1 VIWRTTQRALTR
13 LWHFLTTGAPVSG
26 IFGMKGGCVLP
37 ERRALSISRTWPA
50 QCVASAR
57 RALPGLLLSSAVA
70 AGASLG
76 APPLARIIQIPAMVI
91 ALFIGITLNSL
102 ARRPS
107 FQPGI
112 VFCLK
117 TILRWAVALLGLR
130 IALGDIA
137 ALGSLTAVLVMVAM
151 AVTIGAGFL
160 LARAFGR
167 ESAYGALAGAGTAVC
182 GASATLA
189 TSIVLPDY
197 KGKETDVA
205 FIVVAVNALSTVAM
219 VLYPLVCAS
228 LGFDSQTTGV
238 MLGATI
244 HDVAQVVGAGYAVS
258 ETTGNTAVI
267 VKLFRVFLML
277 PLVLLIGWSF
287 SRRTVTTAASNIPIP
302 VFALV
307 FVVLCILN
315 SIAAGLPDV
324 TELFNRIKAPLVEAS
339 SWGLLVAISALG
351 LGTSVGAVLRLGW
364 AHVAVVIGTTLVILL
379 AVTAGLVMLQ

>member
-1 VIWRTTQRALTR
+1 
-13 LWHFLTTGAPVSG
+13 
-26 IFGMKGGCVLP
+26 MKGGCVLH

-50 QCVASAR
+50 QCVASVR

-70 AGASLG
+70 AGAALG
-76 APPLARIIQIPAMVI
+76 APPLARIIPIPAMVI

-379 AVTAGLVMLQ
+379 AVTPGLVMLQ